1 MPIAPDLQIY
11 RVRLEAD
18 SGETQFEYNL
28 RDFGGRNTKSSMDY
42 IRIVVAHPHPVIVRG
57 LSSVLEAQ
65 REFKIVARCAD
76 VTSCIEAI
84 RLFKPHIAI
93 AGISVPGIDGLEI
106 LASASSESASTRV
119 VLFATA
125 VEELDL
131 QALAA
136 AGACAVLPPD
146 VDLDVLV
153 QVLRQVA
160 GGQELRSSER
170 RAFEEQPA
178 TAEKVMPALTDRER
192 QIMRLV
198 SEGLSNKEI
207 GRRLNLTDGTIK
219 VHLHHIFEKL
229 EVTNRT
235 ALAAFA
241 ISLDDHASSSVD
253 EKVSR

>member
-1 MPIAPDLQIY
+1 
-11 RVRLEAD
+11 
-18 SGETQFEYNL
+18 
-28 RDFGGRNTKSSMDY
+28 MDY
-42 IRIVVAHPHPVIVRG
+42 IRIVIAHPHPVIVRG
-57 LSSVLEAQ
+57 LSSVLEAH

-76 VTSCIEAI
+76 VASCIEAI
-84 RLFKPHIAI
+84 RLFRPHIAI
-93 AGISVPGIDGLEI
+93 AGISMPGIGGLEI
-106 LASASSESASTRV
+106 LAFANSESASTRV

-125 VEELDL
+125 VEERDL
-131 QALAA
+131 QTLAG
-136 AGACAVLPPD
+136 AGACAVLPQD
-146 VDLDVLV
+146 VDLEILV

-160 GGQELRSSER
+160 GGQRLRSSDR
-170 RAFEEQPA
+170 DAFEEQHA
-178 TAEKVMPALTDRER
+178 TVERVAPALTDRER

-241 ISLDDHASSSVD
+241 MSQDDRSSSSVD
-253 EKVSR
+253 D

>member
-1 MPIAPDLQIY
+1 
-11 RVRLEAD
+11 
-18 SGETQFEYNL
+18 
-28 RDFGGRNTKSSMDY
+28 MDY
-42 IRIVVAHPHPVIVRG
+42 IRVIIAHSHPVILRG

-76 VTSCIEAI
+76 VASCIEAI
-84 RLFKPHIAI
+84 RLFRPDITI
-93 AGISVPGIDGLEI
+93 AGVSMPGIDGLEI
-106 LASASSESASTRV
+106 LAFANSESASTRV

-125 VEELDL
+125 VEERDL
-131 QALAA
+131 QTLAG
-136 AGACAVLPPD
+136 AGACAVLPQN
-146 VDLDVLV
+146 VELEILV

-160 GGQELRSSER
+160 GGQRLRTSDRS
-170 RAFEEQPA
+170 AFEQRPA
-178 TAEKVMPALTDRER
+178 TAERVAPALTDRER

-241 ISLDDHASSSVD
+241 MSQDDHPSSSVD
-253 EKVSR
+253 D

>member
-1 MPIAPDLQIY
+1 
-11 RVRLEAD
+11 
-18 SGETQFEYNL
+18 
-28 RDFGGRNTKSSMDY
+28 MDY
-42 IRIVVAHPHPVIVRG
+42 IRIVIAHPHPVIVRG

-65 REFKIVARCAD
+65 PKCKIVARCAD
-76 VTSCIEAI
+76 VASCIEAI

-93 AGISVPGIDGLEI
+93 VGISMPGIGGLEI
-106 LASASSESASTRV
+106 LAFANSENVSTRV

-125 VEELDL
+125 VEERDV
-131 QALAA
+131 QTLAG
-136 AGACAVLPPD
+136 AGACAVVPQD
-146 VDLDVLV
+146 VDLEILV

-160 GGQELRSSER
+160 AGQRLRASDR
-170 RAFEEQPA
+170 GAFEQQHA
-178 TAEKVMPALTDRER
+178 TVEKVVPALTDRER

-229 EVTNRT
+229 DVTNRT

-241 ISLDDHASSSVD
+241 MSQDDRSSSSVD
-253 EKVSR
+253 D

>member
-1 MPIAPDLQIY
+1 
-11 RVRLEAD
+11 
-18 SGETQFEYNL
+18 
-28 RDFGGRNTKSSMDY
+28 MDY
-42 IRIVVAHPHPVIVRG
+42 IRIVIAHPTPVIVRG

-76 VTSCIEAI
+76 VASCIEAM

-93 AGISVPGIDGLEI
+93 VGISMPGIGGLEI
-106 LASASSESASTRV
+106 LAFANSQNVSTRV

-125 VEELDL
+125 VEERDL
-131 QALAA
+131 QTLAA
-136 AGACAVLPPD
+136 AGASAVLPQD
-146 VDLDVLV
+146 VDLEILV

-160 GGQELRSSER
+160 GGQRLRSSDR
-170 RAFEEQPA
+170 AAFEEQHA
-178 TAEKVMPALTDRER
+178 TVERTAPALTDRER

-229 EVTNRT
+229 EITNRT
-235 ALAAFA
+235 ALAAIA
-241 ISLDDHASSSVD
+241 MSQADRSGSSVD
-253 EKVSR
+253 D

>member
-1 MPIAPDLQIY
+1 
-11 RVRLEAD
+11 
-18 SGETQFEYNL
+18 
-28 RDFGGRNTKSSMDY
+28 MDY
-42 IRIVVAHPHPVIVRG
+42 IRIVIAHPHPVIVRG

-76 VTSCIEAI
+76 VGSCIEAI
-84 RLFKPHIAI
+84 RLFRPHITI
-93 AGISVPGIDGLEI
+93 AGISMPGIGGLEI
-106 LASASSESASTRV
+106 LAFANSESPSTRV
-119 VLFATA
+119 VLVATA
-125 VEELDL
+125 VEERDL
-131 QALAA
+131 QML
-136 AGACAVLPPD
+136 AGAGADAVLPQD
-146 VDLDVLV
+146 VDLEILV

-160 GGQELRSSER
+160 GGQRPRSSDR
-170 RAFEEQPA
+170 GAFEEQHA
-178 TAEKVMPALTDRER
+178 TVERGVPALTDRER

-241 ISLDDHASSSVD
+241 MSQDDRSSSSVD
-253 EKVSR
+253 N

>member
-1 MPIAPDLQIY
+1 
-11 RVRLEAD
+11 
-18 SGETQFEYNL
+18 
-28 RDFGGRNTKSSMDY
+28 MDY
-42 IRIVVAHPHPVIVRG
+42 IRIVIAHPHPVIVRG

-65 REFKIVARCAD
+65 REFRIVARCTD
-76 VTSCIEAI
+76 VASCIEAI
-84 RLFKPHIAI
+84 RLFKPHVTI
-93 AGISVPGIDGLEI
+93 AGISMPGIGGLEI
-106 LASASSESASTRV
+106 LAFANSEKASTRV

-125 VEELDL
+125 VEERDL
-131 QALAA
+131 QTLAG
-136 AGACAVLPPD
+136 AGACAVLPQD
-146 VDLDVLV
+146 VDLEILV

-160 GGQELRSSER
+160 GGQSLRSSDR
-170 RAFEEQPA
+170 DAFEEQPA
-178 TAEKVMPALTDRER
+178 IAEKVAPTLTDRER

-241 ISLDDHASSSVD
+241 MSQDDRSSFPVD
-253 EKVSR
+253 D

>member
-1 MPIAPDLQIY
+1 M
-11 RVRLEAD
+11 
-18 SGETQFEYNL
+18 G
-28 RDFGGRNTKSSMDY
+28 Y
-42 IRIVVAHPHPVIVRG
+42 IRIVIAHPHPVIVQG

-76 VTSCIEAI
+76 VASCIEAI
-84 RLFKPHIAI
+84 RMFKPHITI
-93 AGISVPGIDGLEI
+93 AGISMPGIGGLEI
-106 LASASSESASTRV
+106 LAFANSGDASTRV

-125 VEELDL
+125 VEERDL
-131 QALAA
+131 QTL
-136 AGACAVLPPD
+136 AGAGAYAVLPQD
-146 VDLDVLV
+146 VDLEILV

-160 GGQELRSSER
+160 GGQRLRSSDR
-170 RAFEEQPA
+170 GASEEQSA
-178 TAEKVMPALTDRER
+178 IAEKPAPALTDRER

-219 VHLHHIFEKL
+219 VHLHHIFQKL

-241 ISLDDHASSSVD
+241 MSQDDHSGSSV
-253 EKVSR
+253 EQ

>member
-1 MPIAPDLQIY
+1 
-11 RVRLEAD
+11 
-18 SGETQFEYNL
+18 
-28 RDFGGRNTKSSMDY
+28 MDY
-42 IRIVVAHPHPVIVRG
+42 IRIVIAHPHPVIVRG
-57 LSSVLEAQ
+57 LSSLLEAQ

-76 VTSCIEAI
+76 VASCIEAI

-93 AGISVPGIDGLEI
+93 AGISMPGIGGLEI
-106 LASASSESASTRV
+106 LAFANSESASTKV

-125 VEELDL
+125 VEERDL
-131 QALAA
+131 QTLAG
-136 AGACAVLPPD
+136 AGACAVLPQD
-146 VDLDVLV
+146 VDLEILV

-160 GGQELRSSER
+160 GGQRLRSSDR
-170 RAFEEQPA
+170 GAFEEQRA
-178 TAEKVMPALTDRER
+178 TTEKIAPALTDRER

-241 ISLDDHASSSVD
+241 MSQDDHPNSSVD
-253 EKVSR
+253 D